1 MVCAAAL
8 EVQRII
14 QKENLVANAAAMG
27 AVLET
32 KLRTVFSKHPNIGDI
47 RGRGL
52 FWGVSQA
59 FPLDYVNLLIPLT
72 PKG

>member
-14 QKENLVANAAAMG
+14 QTEHLVANVAAMG

-32 KLRTVFSKHPNIGDI
+32 KIRKIFLDHPNIGDI

-52 FWGVSQA
+52 FWGVSRL
-59 FPLDYVNLLIPLT
+59 FSIIFFLFC
-72 PKG
+72 